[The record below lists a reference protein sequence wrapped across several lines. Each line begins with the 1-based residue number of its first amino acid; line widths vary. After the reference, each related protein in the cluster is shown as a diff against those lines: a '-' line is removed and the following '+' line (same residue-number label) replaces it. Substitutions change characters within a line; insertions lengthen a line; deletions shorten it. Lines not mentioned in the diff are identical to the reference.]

1 MHRWLN
7 SDFIMRWYGKRAQT
21 LEDLGQEYGPCIEG
35 RDPTHGFV
43 ILLAGRPIGYIQT
56 YRWRDYPEYFEHLGV
71 DEDAAG
77 VDLFIGEA
85 DCIHRGLGPP
95 ILRRFLRGVVFQSMD
110 VVSCI
115 IDPEEE
121 NSSAIRAYEKAG
133 FLHLKSVDI
142 PGEGLNHLMRVD
154 REAAV
159 AWAPPPVE

>member
-1 MHRWLN
+1 
-7 SDFIMRWYGKRAQT
+7 MRWYGKRVQT
-21 LEDLGQEYGPCIEG
+21 LQDLRQEYGPLLEG
-35 RDPTHGFV
+35 REPTYAFI

-56 YRWRDYPEYFEHLGV
+56 YRWRDYPEYFKHLGV

-85 DCIHRGLGPP
+85 DCIHRGLGPS
-95 ILRRFLRGVVFQSMD
+95 ILRRFLREVVFGSMD

-115 IDPEEE
+115 IDPEEA

-133 FLHLKSVDI
+133 FLYLKSVEI
-142 PGEGLNHLMRVD
+142 PGEGLNHLMRVH

-159 AWAPPPVE
+159 ARAPPQRE